1 MISKFSMNK
10 IKTVQMS
17 ERGVLVIPEK
27 VREDLGLEGK
37 TTLVLIESGNE
48 IILKRVEDVIDMFSK
63 EDDVWKRLSNESLKK
78 AWEKEDE
85 IWDTIVNT
93 KINL

>member
-1 MISKFSMNK
+1 
-10 IKTVQMS
+10 MS